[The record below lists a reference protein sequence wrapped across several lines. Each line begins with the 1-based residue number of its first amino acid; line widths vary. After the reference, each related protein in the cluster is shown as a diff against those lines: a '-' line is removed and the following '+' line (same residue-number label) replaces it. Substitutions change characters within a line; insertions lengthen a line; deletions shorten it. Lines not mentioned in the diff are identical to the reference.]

1 MERAICQSTPNIVQ
15 HTTRVRER
23 AGDYGVNRLGEGV
36 YCDDI
41 VQINLLSKA
50 AWMTT
55 WVHNIW
61 TKDKY
66 TFDCY
71 SVNETQKRAYICA
84 DKH

>member
-23 AGDYGVNRLGEGV
+23 ERAGDYGSNRRGEGV

-55 WVHNIW
+55 LGFIIFGLKINIR
-61 TKDKY
+61 
-66 TFDCY
+66 
-71 SVNETQKRAYICA
+71 SIVIV
-84 DKH
+84 